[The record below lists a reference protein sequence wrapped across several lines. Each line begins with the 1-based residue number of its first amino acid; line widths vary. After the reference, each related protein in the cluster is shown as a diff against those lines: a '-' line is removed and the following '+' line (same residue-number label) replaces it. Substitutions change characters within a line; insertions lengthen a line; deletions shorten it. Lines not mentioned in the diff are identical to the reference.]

1 MAPSTLSCPS
11 AVSVAGVFAPL
22 PMPIVPPQPPLDVEP
37 SRNADAARVTFPSAS
52 IPILPAWPAGTPVVP
67 SAETPTV
74 PARLTSRALS
84 VIAPPSGPIVSPAA
98 AFPRAVILAPAS
110 TLSSPATW
118 MVSAVRRQRAGG
130 AQSASEAH
138 AVAGSG
144 AQRAVKP
151 TVRVLRTRTLGA
163 VKVSTLPSGRVWS
176 AAITQVSAVD
186 CRASQRESP
195 VCAAARP
202 ASASRASSPVSRTH
216 APERLVMP

>member
-1 MAPSTLSCPS
+1 
-11 AVSVAGVFAPL
+11 
-22 PMPIVPPQPPLDVEP
+22 MPIVPPQPPLDVEA
-37 SRNADAARVTFPSAS
+37 SRNADAARVTVPSAS

-110 TLSSPATW
+110 RLSSPATW
-118 MVSAVRRQRAGG
+118 IVSAVHRQRAGG

-144 AQRAVKP
+144 AQRP
-151 TVRVLRTRTLGA
+151 NVRLLRTRTFGF

-186 CRASQRESP
+186 CLVSQRESP

-202 ASASRASSPVSRTH
+202 ASASRASSTVNRAR
-216 APERLVMP
+216 APQRLVMWSRLHQQAP